1 MTNVS
6 DSYRQESDDAANAS
20 EATRQSAVRAAGATQ
35 ATVTA
40 PEILHYQN
48 VVASSR
54 ANNNSADIGAP
65 LAALRDLRGVSS

>member
-1 MTNVS
+1 MSVIQTGKKAH
-6 DSYRQESDDAANAS
+6 DDVANAS

-40 PEILHYQN
+40 AEILHYQN

-54 ANNNSADIGAP
+54 LNNNSADIAAP
-65 LAALRDLRGVSS
+65 LGALRDLRA